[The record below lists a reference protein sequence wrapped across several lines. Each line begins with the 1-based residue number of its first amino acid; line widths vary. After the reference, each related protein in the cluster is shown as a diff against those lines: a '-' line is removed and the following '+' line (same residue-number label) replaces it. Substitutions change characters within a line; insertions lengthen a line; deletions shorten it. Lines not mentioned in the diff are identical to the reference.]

1 MDAITLLLT
10 RRSCAAL
17 RAPAPEGEAL
27 DIILKAAIRVPEF
40 QELRLYEFI
49 VAKGDGLQRLGAL
62 MEQAAI
68 ASGQPDDIVKRAPKT
83 PLRAPL
89 VIVVVARARESVVVN
104 RLEQRMTAGR
114 ALMAMRMADLAQ
126 GFSGIW

>member
-1 MDAITLLLT
+1 V
-10 RRSCAAL
+10 
-17 RAPAPEGEAL
+17 
-27 DIILKAAIRVPEF
+27 AIRVPEF